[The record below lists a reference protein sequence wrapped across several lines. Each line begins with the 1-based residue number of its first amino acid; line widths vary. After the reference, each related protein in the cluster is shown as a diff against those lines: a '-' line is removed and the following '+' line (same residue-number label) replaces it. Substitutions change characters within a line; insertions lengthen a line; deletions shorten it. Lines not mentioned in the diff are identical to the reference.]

1 VARAPMTRRWMGR
14 SRAAV
19 LAVAAVLLTVTACSS
34 AAPSTG
40 GSSGSGEKPTLT
52 VGIDSA
58 LASLN
63 PALDNRGNDGSMII
77 RTLAYEPL
85 LRTSPDGSFTPGLAT
100 SWKYVDDKRTV
111 FEITLR
117 TGAVFSDGA
126 PVNAAAVKTW
136 LEYYANSGGAF
147 SKRLK
152 FSAIETEGE
161 SVVRLRLP
169 APEPTL
175 LTQLSDMWTW
185 GLIGSP
191 AAAAKPEQL
200 VTQTFGAGPYMLD
213 PKETVEGDH
222 NTYVPN
228 PHYYDQSKIRFSKIV
243 FKFVVDPASMLQAA
257 ATGQLD
263 VALGQAAVAAGAKS
277 AGLNVI
283 HEPFGSSE
291 IYFMDRA
298 GTLVKPLGDAKV
310 RQALNYAIDRKA
322 IAAGLANGYA
332 APITAHYTDDAWN
345 PAKADA
351 AYPYDPAKAKALL
364 AEAGYPDGFSFK
376 IVTVTTGNRQNEA
389 LAVAENLRKVGV
401 TMEVVAVPAAQF
413 IDEMKKGIYSA
424 FYTTRKTSMAWDVG
438 NDMWSNV
445 SITDPFKL
453 GRPAQ
458 LDVLYNQTLAATDP
472 APYLMQMADYVTD
485 QSLTLPV
492 LLQDA
497 VWYARPGIEGITFGF
512 SKPAPFIIDWIP
524 TG

>member
-1 VARAPMTRRWMGR
+1 MSRPRALVLAA
-14 SRAAV
+14 AAV
-19 LAVAAVLLTVTACSS
+19 LFAVTACSS
-34 AAPSTG
+34 AQPGTAP
-40 GSSGSGEKPTLT
+40 SGEKPAIT

-58 LASLN
+58 LSNLN

-77 RTLAYEPL
+77 RTLAYDPL
-85 LRTSPDGSFTPGLAT
+85 LRTAPDGSFTPGLAT
-100 SWKYVDDKRTV
+100 SWKYIDDKRTV
-111 FEITLR
+111 FELTLR
-117 TGAVFSDGA
+117 TGAAFSDGM

-152 FSAIETEGE
+152 ISSIETEGD
-161 SVVRLRLP
+161 SIVRLHMA

-191 AAAAKPEQL
+191 AAVAKPDQL
-200 VTQTFGAGPYMLD
+200 KTQTFGAGPYMLD

-243 FKFVVDPASMLQAA
+243 IKIVVDPASMLQAA
-257 ATGQLD
+257 TTGQLD
-263 VALGQAAVAAGAKS
+263 VALGQPSMAAGAVS

-283 HEPFGSSE
+283 HKPFGSSE

-322 IAAGLANGYA
+322 IAQGLANGYA

-345 PAKADA
+345 QTKADA
-351 AYPYDPAKAKALL
+351 AYPFDPEKAKSLL
-364 AEAGYPDGFSFK
+364 AEAGYPNGFSFK

-401 TMEVVAVPAAQF
+401 TMEVVTVPAAQF
-413 IDEMKKGIYSA
+413 IDEMKKGVYSA

-458 LDVLYNQTLAATDP
+458 LDVLYNETLAAKDP
-472 APYLMQMADYVTD
+472 APYLTQMADYVTD

-492 LLQDA
+492 LLQDS
-497 VWYARPGIEGITFGF
+497 VWFAKPGIEGIDFGF

-524 TG
+524 KG